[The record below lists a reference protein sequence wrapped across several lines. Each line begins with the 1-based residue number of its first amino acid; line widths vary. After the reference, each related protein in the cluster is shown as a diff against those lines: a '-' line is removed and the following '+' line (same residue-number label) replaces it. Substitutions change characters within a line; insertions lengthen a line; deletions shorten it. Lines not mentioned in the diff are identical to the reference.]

1 MLVNIM
7 MLISF
12 ILFAIY
18 FISGGAYMLAHKE
31 TGSLAG
37 KALAVLVI
45 FGFLTLVALTLTGH
59 A

>member
-1 MLVNIM
+1 MLANIM

-31 TGSLAG
+31 TGGLAG
-37 KALAVLVI
+37 KALGAVVI
-45 FGFLTLVALTLTGH
+45 FGFLTLIILTLTGH